1 MQSTPLSTSY
11 KVHRTSCDLFF
22 LYNCNSLSVR
32 SCYFSHRPNGYTWYA
47 CVVKTSASLSPDRNK
62 HDVLP
67 DATSRA
73 NGIIYR
79 PTNLVLK
86 RIFVLKTWRLF
97 KSSLVDTLWCL
108 LVSNLPGIVR
118 KSPREKL
125 ELDLVTYI
133 SFSIFENGGVEEFCS
148 IVDNFSIW
156 KSSDYCRCVKSLYI
170 FVFKPVI
177 ENGYLKYM

>member
-1 MQSTPLSTSY
+1 MQSTPLSSSFT
-11 KVHRTSCDLFF
+11 VHRTSCDLFF
-22 LYNCNSLSVR
+22 LTIVILS
-32 SCYFSHRPNGYTWYA
+32 HWLNGYTWYPS
-47 CVVKTSASLSPDRNK
+47 VVKTSASLSPDRNK

-97 KSSLVDTLWCL
+97 KSSLVDSLWCL

-118 KSPREKL
+118 KRPREKL